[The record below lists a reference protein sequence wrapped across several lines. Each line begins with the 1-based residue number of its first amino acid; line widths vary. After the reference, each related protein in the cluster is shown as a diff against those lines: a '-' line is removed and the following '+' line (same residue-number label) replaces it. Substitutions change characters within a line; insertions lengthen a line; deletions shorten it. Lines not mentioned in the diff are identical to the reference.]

1 LHNRAPALWILA
13 ASLLFATMSALVKV
27 AAAGVSLPEIVFFRS
42 LPAAVGLFALARF
55 RGESLATRNWKLHAQ
70 RCVVGVC
77 TMFVGFYAVSRLPL
91 ATATTL
97 EYTTPLFMLAYIVV
111 LARNHLTPQVA
122 FAMIGGFAGVLVL
135 LRPTLQTGQTLAFFA
150 GLCSGALAGVVYVL
164 IRRLGEAG
172 EPASRIVAW
181 NSLFGCLVAAA
192 MIPFGAPSNYNAQTV
207 MALAAVGV
215 VGLFA
220 QLAMTRAFSS
230 GPATLLA
237 SLQYSTVAFAAIY
250 GVVLWGDTL
259 SATSVFG
266 LSLIVL
272 SGIVALRRAGK
283 PIQVES

>member
-1 LHNRAPALWILA
+1 LHNRAPAFWILL

-42 LPAAVGLFALARF
+42 LPAAIGLFALARL
-55 RGESLATRNWKLHAQ
+55 RGQSLATRNWKLHAQ

-111 LARNHLTPQVA
+111 LARKHLTAQAA

-135 LRPTLQTGQTLAFFA
+135 LRPTLQSGETLAFFA
-150 GLCSGALAGVVYVL
+150 GLCSAALAGVVYVL
-164 IRRLGEAG
+164 IRKLGEAG
-172 EPASRIVAW
+172 EPPSRIVAW
-181 NSLFGCLVAAA
+181 NSLFACVVAGAV
-192 MIPFGAPSNYNAQTV
+192 IPFGPASEYNVQTV
-207 MALAAVGV
+207 GALGSVGI

-220 QLAMTRAFSS
+220 QLAMTRAFST

-250 GVVLWGDTL
+250 GVVVWGDTL
-259 SATSVFG
+259 SATSMFG